1 MKLTKANVTKLLDK
15 HGVSK
20 RKLFRGRITYEATEG
35 MEYEFVNNEALV
47 ITYRSRTSSFAS
59 RETWYARKAE
69 KINKIVEVLNA
80 NGFVAVTDGNEVTV
94 TKG

>member
-15 HGVSK
+15 HGISK
-20 RKLFRGRITYEATEG
+20 SKLYRGRITYEATEG
-35 MEYEFVNNEALV
+35 MEYDFVNNEELE

-59 RETWYARKAE
+59 LESWLARKAE

-80 NGFVAVTDGNEVTV
+80 NGFVAVTDGNKVIV
-94 TKG
+94 RKG